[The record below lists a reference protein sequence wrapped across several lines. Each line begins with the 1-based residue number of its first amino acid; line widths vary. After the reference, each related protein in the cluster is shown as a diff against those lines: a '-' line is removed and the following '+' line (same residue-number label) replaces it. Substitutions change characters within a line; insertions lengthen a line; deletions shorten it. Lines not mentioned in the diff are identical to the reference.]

1 MPLCVHAEGQTL
13 AAVMMLAQLCQ
24 RPIHVCHIATK
35 TEVRSLILF
44 NCTVCIV
51 DDFLSSAVTVNY
63 FGFTIGV
70 LMSYFLLV
78 AFNAMMLLVGC
89 QEECSGCRNCCL
101 SSPYNS
107 QVLCHFYTE
116 FKCCISH

>member
-35 TEVRSLILF
+35 TEVCSLILF

-51 DDFLSSAVTVNY
+51 DDFLSSAMTVNY
-63 FGFTIGV
+63 FGFTIGDE
-70 LMSYFLLV
+70 LFF
-78 AFNAMMLLVGC
+78 A
-89 QEECSGCRNCCL
+89 CCL
-101 SSPYNS
+101 QCYDAVGWVSGR
-107 QVLCHFYTE
+107 VFRL
-116 FKCCISH
+116 